1 MIELLEEE
9 GINLTAKQM
18 TEILGVVSKEEFL
31 EMEKKLEK
39 TLGQV
44 VNNRKPDAD
53 FFTSHSL
60 LLATQEKNN
69 ICLEQI
75 MIKNNVKDSAH
86 QEKLESERKLQKR
99 PLDIAEV
106 EKIFSLVTQLKTLYA
121 QEVEQQSK
129 ENVKPV
135 FFRTRARAGN
145 SSGLNP

>member
-75 MIKNNVKDSAH
+75 MIKNNVKDSAL

-135 FFRTRARAGN
+135 FFLGRLCLLC
-145 SSGLNP
+145 GLCVLR